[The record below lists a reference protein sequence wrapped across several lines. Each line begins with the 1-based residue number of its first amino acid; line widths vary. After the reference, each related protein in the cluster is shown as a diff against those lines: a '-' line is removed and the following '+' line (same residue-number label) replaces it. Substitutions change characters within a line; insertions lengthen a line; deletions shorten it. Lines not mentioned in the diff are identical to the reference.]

1 MAADALA
8 ALLARGSAAL
18 KTGLDSRLADAG
30 ATVGIVVGVRTLA
43 LDARHIPTASMRPT
57 FLEGDL
63 LLVDKLSVK
72 LRPPRRGEVVL
83 FRAPPKVAKAL
94 KLKQTWGSDACFI
107 KRVVATAGDEVRVS
121 NGRLLVRRAAAG
133 GRGGRGGDGGD
144 AGGGSDRRM
153 RPLAEPYV
161 AERMRYQLRR
171 TVVPDGHLFVL
182 GDNRNDSYDSH
193 AWGAL
198 PAELVI
204 GRPMCT
210 YWPPRR
216 VRGAGAY
223 AADAPTRGRPALP
236 GWAAR
241 PAAALRSAVAQR
253 PLKFAFG

>member
-1 MAADALA
+1 MESRLA
-8 ALLARGSAAL
+8 ALVQRGTAAL
-18 KTGLDSRLADAG
+18 KTGLDSRIADAG
-30 ATVGIVVGVRTLA
+30 ATIGIVVGVRTFA

-83 FRAPPKVAKAL
+83 FRAPPKVARAL

-121 NGRLLVRRAAAG
+121 NGRLLVRRAAAS
-133 GRGGRGGDGGD
+133 GRAGRGGDGGD
-144 AGGGSDRRM
+144 AGGSSDRRM

-171 TVVPDGHLFVL
+171 TVVSDGHLFVL

-223 AADAPTRGRPALP
+223 AAGAPSGRPALP
-236 GWAAR
+236 RWAAR

>member
-1 MAADALA
+1 MADRLAHRALVRA
-8 ALLARGSAAL
+8 ARAL
-18 KTGLDSRLADAG
+18 KTPRLSTRRRRRDRRHRSRRANPRARRAPHPDRVDAADVPRGRPAAG
-30 ATVGIVVGVRTLA
+30 RQALGEIAAAAARRGRALPRAAKGRKGAEIEADVGQRRVLHQ
-43 LDARHIPTASMRPT
+43 ARRRDRRRRGAREQWPAA
-57 FLEGDL
+57 
-63 LLVDKLSVK
+63 
-72 LRPPRRGEVVL
+72 RPPRR
-83 FRAPPKVAKAL
+83 
-94 KLKQTWGSDACFI
+94 
-107 KRVVATAGDEVRVS
+107 
-121 NGRLLVRRAAAG
+121 AG
-133 GRGGRGGDGGD
+133 GGGRGGDGGD

-223 AADAPTRGRPALP
+223 AAGARRAGGPRCRAGRRA
-236 GWAAR
+236 GGGAAV
-241 PAAALRSAVAQR
+241 PRSRSVR
-253 PLKFAFG
+253 

>member
-1 MAADALA
+1 MH
-8 ALLARGSAAL
+8 SIP
-18 KTGLDSRLADAG
+18 TPAG
-30 ATVGIVVGVRTLA
+30 VVG
-43 LDARHIPTASMRPT
+43 
-57 FLEGDL
+57 
-63 LLVDKLSVK
+63 
-72 LRPPRRGEVVL
+72 
-83 FRAPPKVAKAL
+83 
-94 KLKQTWGSDACFI
+94 
-107 KRVVATAGDEVRVS
+107 
-121 NGRLLVRRAAAG
+121 
-133 GRGGRGGDGGD
+133 
-144 AGGGSDRRM
+144 
-153 RPLAEPYV
+153 
-161 AERMRYQLRR
+161 

-236 GWAAR
+236 RWAAR
-241 PAAALRSAVAQR
+241 PAAALRTAVAQR

>member
-1 MAADALA
+1 MADALA
-8 ALLARGSAAL
+8 ALVQRGTAAL
-18 KTGLDSRLADAG
+18 KTGLDSRFADAG
-30 ATVGIVVGVRTLA
+30 ATIGIVVGVRTFA

-83 FRAPPKVAKAL
+83 FRAPPKVARAL

-133 GRGGRGGDGGD
+133 RGGDGGD
-144 AGGGSDRRM
+144 AGGGDRRM

-223 AADAPTRGRPALP
+223 AAGAPSGRPALP
-236 GWAAR
+236 RWAAR
-241 PAAALRSAVAQR
+241 PAAALRTAVAQR

>member
-1 MAADALA
+1 MADRGLA

-18 KTGLDSRLADAG
+18 NTGLDSRIADAG
-30 ATVGIVVGVRTLA
+30 ATIGIVVGVRTIA

-83 FRAPPKVAKAL
+83 FRAPPKVARAL

-133 GRGGRGGDGGD
+133 GRGRDGGD
-144 AGGGSDRRM
+144 AGGSSDRRM
-153 RPLAEPYV
+153 RPVAEPYV

-236 GWAAR
+236 RWAAR
-241 PAAALRSAVAQR
+241 PAAALRTAVAQR